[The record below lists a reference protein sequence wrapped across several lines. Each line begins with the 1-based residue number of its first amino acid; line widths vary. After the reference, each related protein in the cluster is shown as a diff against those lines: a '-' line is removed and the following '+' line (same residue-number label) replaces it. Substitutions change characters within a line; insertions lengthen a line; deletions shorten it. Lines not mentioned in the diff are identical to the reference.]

1 MLTATY
7 GVYIAYIITKRY
19 RSLFLPPFYLPLNY
33 AGMHRCFFAFGI
45 LFFLAAYSV
54 LEAKEKLFFAE
65 KPHEKMPKGSCCFNL
80 GYECFCG
87 SWTWDPVL
95 NKQVQEP
102 CRSEK
107 SKKSALDAKC
117 PWEPR
122 SMYAN
127 DRNFPDVGH
136 VFCLNDTYS
145 EEKYEDRARL
155 LTHGGVKDVEKY
167 LETRAVSE
175 GVMKFS
181 RKMFYCAC
189 HFSQDHVVPGQRDVP
204 KTLPGVAA
212 PATTRKLAFARIQKR
227 TSKPDEA
234 IPQLRGSGA
243 TPYAR
248 HLFNESETRLD
259 LLVREQ
265 EKNAVLQ
272 KELGRRCDEIAIE
285 QIENE
290 ILREDLDE
298 LREKYQRKLILCE
311 MQSLV
316 LESEKPQTNAYMQ
329 TDLLRR
335 YNDLLCSLAAHGT
348 NL

>member
-1 MLTATY
+1 M
-7 GVYIAYIITKRY
+7 R
-19 RSLFLPPFYLPLNY
+19 
-33 AGMHRCFFAFGI
+33 RCFLAFGI
-45 LFFLAAYSV
+45 LLVFLAAVLSTRG
-54 LEAKEKLFFAE
+54 LEAKGKLFFAK
-65 KPHEKMPKGSCCFNL
+65 KPHEKMPKGGCCFNL

-95 NKQVQEP
+95 SQQVQEP

-107 SKKSALDAKC
+107 SKQSALAAKC
-117 PWEPR
+117 PWDPR
-122 SMYAN
+122 SMCAK
-127 DRNFPDVGH
+127 DRNFPDVGQ
-136 VFCLNDTYS
+136 VFCLNETYS
-145 EEKYEDRARL
+145 EQKLAERSRL
-155 LTHGGVKDVEKY
+155 LVQGGVKPQDVEKY
-167 LETRAVSE
+167 LATRMSIKRS
-175 GVMKFS
+175 GVRKFS
-181 RKMFYCAC
+181 HKMFYCAC
-189 HFSQDHVVPGQRDVP
+189 HFSQDHVVPGQRNVP

-212 PATTRKLAFARIQKR
+212 PVTTRKLAFDRTQKR
-227 TSKPDEA
+227 TSKPEEA

-248 HLFNESETRLD
+248 HLYTENETQMD

-272 KELGRRCDEIAIE
+272 KELGRRCDEIAKEKIE
-285 QIENE
+285 QE